1 MTLNAMATDVDVG
14 RLPKFRWVET
24 NTGGTFLVIVMVF
37 VCGGGAFDVFDFF
50 RAPTSGKWKR
60 PNIAKTWKR

>member
-1 MTLNAMATDVDVG
+1 
-14 RLPKFRWVET
+14 VET